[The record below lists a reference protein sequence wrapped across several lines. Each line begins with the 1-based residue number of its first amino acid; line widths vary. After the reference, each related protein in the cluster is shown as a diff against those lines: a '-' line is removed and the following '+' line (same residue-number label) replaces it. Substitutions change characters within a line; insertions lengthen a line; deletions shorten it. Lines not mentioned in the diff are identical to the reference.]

1 MTYICKFGQK
11 VISVTHFQGFSDFL
25 NTKTI
30 KVQLKPIY
38 YKELSL
44 QFSKKKKD
52 GLEIFAKAEK
62 IHRI

>member
-1 MTYICKFGQK
+1 M
-11 VISVTHFQGFSDFL
+11 
-25 NTKTI
+25 

-62 IHRI
+62 IDRI